1 MEGTYVAP
9 EAAPEPKKN
18 NTLLIVIVIVV
29 GFILLCCCCIAA
41 FFLLSGPIVGEVF
54 SNVVEGLEMTPIY

>member
-29 GFILLCCCCIAA
+29 GLILLCCCCIAA
-41 FFLLSGPIVGEVF
+41 FFLLSGPIVGEGF
-54 SNVVEGLEMTPIY
+54 SNIVEGVEMTPIY

>member
-29 GFILLCCCCIAA
+29 GLILLCCCCIAA